1 VRDIG
6 RAVFCLTSPSGPA
19 VEVVARLYL
28 MPVAAAPPH
37 RGWRSRSGGGGP
49 PISPEATDCR
59 GRSRRRRL
67 PSAAGRPPPNL
78 GRRATGARRESGARG
93 EEGSVS
99 NTAGPSFRHCAEAE
113 EKGGAATDETKQGY
127 DGEVGPAGDAARRE
141 KGQKTQECSTP
152 PAFAHSTEP
161 DAATTR
167 GAQYAFLQIAD
178 AVLDAV
184 AAGVGLRGQKQPD
197 LPCLPSLCSPP
208 PSRALGA
215 MRGGLLR
222 DATTRDCT

>member
-59 GRSRRRRL
+59 GRSKRRRL

-93 EEGSVS
+93 EEGSD
-99 NTAGPSFRHCAEAE
+99 
-113 EKGGAATDETKQGY
+113 GA
-127 DGEVGPAGDAARRE
+127 VGPAGDAARRE

-197 LPCLPSLCSPP
+197 LPCLPSLCSSP